1 MKIEPNMLRCE
12 TTHFGTLEYSAP
24 STVAFDEGIPG
35 FEADKRFVVVQRPDH
50 HPLVFL
56 QSIDTPGLCFPA
68 LPAQV
73 VDPQYQLRL
82 NETDLRSLGVS
93 GVDDAPAQT
102 LCLALIAVHENNPT
116 ANLLAPVV
124 INLSTRAA
132 AQCIDPDMRYSHR
145 TPLLHP
151 FEAAAS

>member
-1 MKIEPNMLRCE
+1 MLRCE
-12 TTHFGTLEYSAP
+12 TTHFGTLEYSTA
-24 STVAFDEGIPG
+24 STVQFDEGIPG
-35 FEADKRFVVVQRPDH
+35 FEAERRFVVVQRPDH

-56 QSIDTPGLCFPA
+56 QSIETPALCFPA

-82 NETDLRSLGVS
+82 NDADLLILGLHNMD
-93 GVDDAPAQT
+93 GIAEKT
-102 LCLALIAVHENNPT
+102 LCLALIAIHENDPT

-132 AQCIDPDMRYSHR
+132 VQCVDPEMRYSHR
-145 TPLLHP
+145 TPLP
-151 FEAAAS
+151 VAFEAAAS

>member
-1 MKIEPNMLRCE
+1 MLRCE
-12 TTHFGTLEYSAP
+12 TIHFGTLEYSAALA
-24 STVAFDEGIPG
+24 VEFEDGLPG
-35 FEADKRFVVVQRPDH
+35 FESERRFVLVQRADH

-56 QSIDTPGLCFPA
+56 QSVDTSGLCFPA

-82 NETDLRSLGVS
+82 SDADSAALGLT
-93 GVDDAPAQT
+93 GTATIAEQT
-102 LCLALIAVHENNPT
+102 LCLALIAIHANDPT

-124 INLSTRAA
+124 INLLTRTA

-145 TPLLHP
+145 TPLP
-151 FEAAAS
+151 VAFEAAAS